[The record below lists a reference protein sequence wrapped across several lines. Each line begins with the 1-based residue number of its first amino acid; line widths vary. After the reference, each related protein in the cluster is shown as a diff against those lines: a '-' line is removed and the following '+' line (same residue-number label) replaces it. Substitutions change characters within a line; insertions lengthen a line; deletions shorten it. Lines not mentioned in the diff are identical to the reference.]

1 VAHWRALVAS
11 VLVVFVFAAPVS
23 AARAA
28 AAGSGAVPGAPDV
41 AAGAWVVADAGSGAV
56 LGWRDPHG
64 WYRPAS
70 TLKMLTAVAVIPVLN
85 PSASVRASSRAA
97 DVVPNVA
104 GLVPGHYYRVSDL
117 LAAMLTISANDAA
130 VALVQATGSYAHGIA
145 LMNQAARRLG
155 ARDTVAV
162 DPNGL
167 DAPGQHTSAYDLALI
182 ARQAL
187 RTPAFMHYDET
198 RMFSFPVTAHR
209 SEMLYNQNRLLS
221 SYPGGIGGKIGW
233 TSAAGAT
240 YVGMARRHGVT
251 LIVTLLHCP
260 ALTETVS
267 AERLLNWGFAVD
279 GRIKPVGHLVSPDA
293 ASPTRA
299 GASRPAGA
307 GRAGAAT
314 RLAHRPV
321 RAALT
326 NDSTHPVS
334 AAGVA
339 PRGNSGTRTVA
350 ACVFTAMTL
359 LAVVCL
365 IARMRRRGSPSSL
378 GHRCPKAA
386 ATRSPRGWRR

>member
-1 VAHWRALVAS
+1 VAS
-11 VLVVFVFAAPVS
+11 VLVVFVFAAP
-23 AARAA
+23 AA
-28 AAGSGAVPGAPDV
+28 AATATRDHVPGAPDAPDV

-70 TLKMLTAVAVIPVLN
+70 TLKMLTAVSVIPVLN

-117 LAAMLTISANDAA
+117 FKAMLTISANDAA

-145 LMNQAARRLG
+145 LMNQTARRLG

-209 SEMLYNQNRLLS
+209 SETLYNQNRLLS

-279 GRIKPVGHLVSPDA
+279 GRISPVGHLVSPETTPARRPVA
-293 ASPTRA
+293 ATAAPA
-299 GASRPAGA
+299 RPA
-307 GRAGAAT
+307 AA
-314 RLAHRPV
+314 RPV
-321 RAALT
+321 AAPARHARRLERAALT
-326 NDSTHPVS
+326 TDSVQPVS

-339 PRGNSGTRTVA
+339 PRDDSGTRTVA
-350 ACVFTAMTL
+350 ACAFTAMTL

-365 IARMRRRGSPSSL
+365 IARMRRRGS
-378 GHRCPKAA
+378 RAC
-386 ATRSPRGWRR
+386 